1 MEPIFVRVTPENPDD
16 PRNRHRDINAIR
28 VGASYAKGQGI
39 CASLHPATIQANG
52 MVLIS
57 LSSTSKFLLL
67 EKATRLN
74 RNRLAVQEQVVA
86 RQIELKLSEVW
97 HAVGVL
103 CSDIRVSLTGDVEN
117 PKAATA

>member
-1 MEPIFVRVTPENPDD
+1 MEPIFVRVNPENPDTRATGIATSTRSGLA
-16 PRNRHRDINAIR
+16 P
-28 VGASYAKGQGI
+28 ASSRARAS
-39 CASLHPATIQANG
+39 ASLHPATIQANG
-52 MVLIS
+52 MVLIA
-57 LSSTSKFLLL
+57 LGSTSKFLLL

-86 RQIELKLSEVW
+86 RQIELKLGEVW
-97 HAVGVL
+97 HAVEVL